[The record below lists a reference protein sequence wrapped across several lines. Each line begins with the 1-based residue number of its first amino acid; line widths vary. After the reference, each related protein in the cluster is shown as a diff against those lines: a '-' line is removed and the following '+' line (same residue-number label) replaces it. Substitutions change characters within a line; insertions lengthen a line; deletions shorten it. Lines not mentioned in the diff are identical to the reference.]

1 MANSFIEYTGDGSTT
16 AFSIT
21 FNYLATT
28 DVKAFLN
35 GTPTTAFSV
44 NGQTLTFNSAPAS
57 QTAILI
63 ERDTPKTSRLVD
75 FSDGAILS
83 EADLDKNS
91 NQLFFI
97 SQEAVDTAD
106 RALGLDNS
114 NQFDATKNNVAR
126 RITNLADPVNA
137 QDAVTKNWLTT
148 TYLTPANIVNIDA
161 TGTNIANVN
170 TVAGDIANVNSVAGN
185 ATNINTVAGNNAN
198 INTVAGNNADI
209 STVAGISS
217 QVTTVAN
224 ASSNIAAV
232 ATDIAAVQT
241 VASDLQE
248 TVSEIETVAND
259 LNEQTSEI
267 DTVAGAVANINT
279 VGTNINNVN
288 ATGGAITNVNAVAGQ
303 ISPTNNIGTVAGI
316 STEIGNVSGISSAVS
331 SVGGAI
337 TNVNAVAGQISPT
350 NNISTVAS
358 NISDIQDVGGNI
370 GAITTVNG
378 ISANVSTVA
387 GISANVTTVAGN
399 NNNITNVANNN
410 TNITTVAGAATNIN
424 TVAANVSNVGTV
436 AGISSDVTTAA
447 GIASNISAVANI
459 SSDVSTVASNVT
471 GVNSFAD
478 RYRVGSSDPSSS
490 NDAGDLFFNT
500 SASAL
505 KFYNGTQWN
514 QITTFSGN
522 YNDLT
527 NTPTIPAAPAIEDNS
542 GTPALATGITAAE
555 IRTAIGAG
563 TSSFDGAFSSLTG
576 KPTTLSGYGI
586 TSPTIGEATL
596 SHETDYTYRGL
607 TITNTGDNNEC
618 TVDGKSSDGTQQF
631 VVYGGAQAQGF
642 LHPNTFGWKLKIP
655 LSGSFTR
662 DNTHT
667 IWDSGNDGS
676 GSGLD
681 ADKLDGVQG
690 SNYLRSDVS
699 DSAAAG
705 LQVGTS
711 NTLSST
717 GTFNLWRSS
726 NPYIAWYSGGT
737 TRGAYQQYIGSGDRM
752 HFGDVATLES
762 AGNVIAYASDERLK
776 TDFAKVENAL
786 EKVCALEGVT
796 YQWDKEKCQDVGFKA
811 EWDKTEIGLRAQQVQ
826 EQFPQ
831 IVTAAPFDKDEEG
844 NSKSGENYLTLNY
857 ERLVPVLIE
866 AIKELK
872 AEVEELKN
880 GSPQ

>member
-16 AFSIT
+16 AYTIT
-21 FNYLATT
+21 FDYLATA

-63 ERDTPKTSRLVD
+63 ERDTPKASRLVD

-83 EADLDKNS
+83 EADLDKNA

-106 RALGLDNS
+106 RAMSLNS
-114 NQFDATKNNVAR
+114 ANQFDATKSSTAR
-126 RITNLADPVNA
+126 RIVNMADPVDA

-148 TYLTPANIVNIDA
+148 TYLTPANITNIDT
-161 TGTNIANVN
+161 TGTNIASIN
-170 TVAGDIANVNSVAGN
+170 TVAGAIANVNSVAGN

-198 INTVAGNNADI
+198 INTVAGNNANI
-209 STVAGISS
+209 STVAGIAAN
-217 QVTTVAN
+217 VTTVAN

-279 VGTNINNVN
+279 VGTNINSVN
-288 ATGGAITNVNAVAGQ
+288 ATGGAITNVNTVAGQ
-303 ISPTNNIGTVAGI
+303 ISPTNNLGTVAGI
-316 STEIGNVSGISSAVS
+316 STEIGNVAGISSAVS
-331 SVGGAI
+331 SVGSNIA
-337 TNVNAVAGQISPT
+337 NVNNVAGQISPT

-387 GISANVTTVAGN
+387 GISSDVTSAASNST
-399 NNNITNVANNN
+399 NITNVANNAS
-410 TNITTVAGAATNIN
+410 NITTVAGAATNIN
-424 TVAANVSNVGTV
+424 TVAANVTNVG
-436 AGISSDVTTAA
+436 
-447 GIASNISAVANI
+447 AVANI
-459 SSDVSTVASNVT
+459 SSDVTTVAGDSTDIGTVAGAIANVNSVATNSANINAVAANSTNINSVAGNASNINTVAGISTNVSTVASNVT

-555 IRTAIGAG
+555 VRTAIGAG
-563 TSSFDGAFSSLTG
+563 TSSFDGAYSSLTG
-576 KPTTLSGYGI
+576 TPTIPSNVSDLTNDSGFI
-586 TSPTIGEATL
+586 TSADGGNAATL
-596 SHETDYTYRGL
+596 DSID
-607 TITNTGDNNEC
+607 
-618 TVDGKSSDGTQQF
+618 SSQF
-631 VVYGGAQAQGF
+631 C
-642 LHPNTFGWKLKIP
+642 
-655 LSGSFTR
+655 
-662 DNTHT
+662 
-667 IWDSGNDGS
+667 
-676 GSGLD
+676 
-681 ADKLDGVQG
+681 
-690 SNYLRSDVS
+690 RSDVA
-699 DSAAAG
+699 DSVASG

-711 NTLSST
+711 SALSST
-717 GTFNLWRSS
+717 GTLNLYRNS
-726 NPYIAWYSGGT
+726 NPYIAWYSSST
-737 TRGAYQQYIGSGDRM
+737 SRGAYLQYLGSSDTFRA
-752 HFGDVATLES
+752 FEVSNFETS
-762 AGNVIAYASDERLK
+762 GNLTAYASDERLK

-796 YQWDKEKCQDVGFKA
+796 YRWDEEKCVSVGFKTKF
-811 EWDKTEIGLRAQQVQ
+811 DQTEIGLRAQQVE
-826 EQFPQ
+826 EQFPE
-831 IVTAAPFDKDEEG
+831 IATAAPFDKDENG
-844 NSKSGENYLTLNY
+844 NSKSGENYLTLHY

-880 GSPQ
+880 GSTK

>member
-16 AFSIT
+16 AYTIT
-21 FNYLATT
+21 FNYLATA

-35 GTPTTAFSV
+35 GTATTAFSV

-57 QTAILI
+57 QTSILI
-63 ERDTPKTSRLVD
+63 ERDTPKASRLVD

-83 EADLDKNS
+83 EADLDKNA

-106 RALGLDNS
+106 RALSLNS
-114 NQFDATKNNVAR
+114 ANQFDATKSSTAR
-126 RITNLADPVNA
+126 RIVNLADPVDA

-148 TYLTPANIVNIDA
+148 TYLTPANITNIDT
-161 TGTNIANVN
+161 TGTNIASIN
-170 TVAGDIANVNSVAGN
+170 TVAGAIANVNSVAGN

-209 STVAGISS
+209 STVAGIAAN
-217 QVTTVAN
+217 VTTVAN

-288 ATGGAITNVNAVAGQ
+288 STGGAITNVNTVAGQ

-331 SVGGAI
+331 SVGSNTANI
-337 TNVNAVAGQISPT
+337 NNVAGQISPT

-387 GISANVTTVAGN
+387 GISSDVTSAASNST
-399 NNNITNVANNN
+399 NITNVANNAS
-410 TNITTVAGAATNIN
+410 NITAVAGAVTNIN
-424 TVAANVSNVGTV
+424 TVAANVTNVG
-436 AGISSDVTTAA
+436 
-447 GIASNISAVANI
+447 AVANI
-459 SSDVSTVASNVT
+459 SSDVTTVAGDATDIGTVAGAIANVNSVATNSANINAVAANSANINSVAGDSTNINTVAGISSNVSTVASNVT

-500 SASAL
+500 TASVL

-522 YNDLT
+522 YNDLS
-527 NTPTIPAAPAIEDNS
+527 NKPTIPAAPAIEDNS
-542 GTPALATGITAAE
+542 GTPALATGITGAE
-555 IRTAIGAG
+555 VRTAIGAG
-563 TSSFDGAFSSLTG
+563 TSSFDGAYSSLTG
-576 KPTTLSGYGI
+576 TPTIPSNVSDLTNDSGFI
-586 TSPTIGEATL
+586 TSADGGNAATL
-596 SHETDYTYRGL
+596 D
-607 TITNTGDNNEC
+607 
-618 TVDGKSSDGTQQF
+618 
-631 VVYGGAQAQGF
+631 
-642 LHPNTFGWKLKIP
+642 
-655 LSGSFTR
+655 
-662 DNTHT
+662 
-667 IWDSGNDGS
+667 
-676 GSGLD
+676 GLD
-681 ADKLDGVQG
+681 STQF
-690 SNYLRSDVS
+690 LRSDANDITTAQLTVQQSGVS
-699 DSAAAG
+699 RFITPEGNHAG
-705 LQVGTS
+705 SFRARGDHSTSGLGTLELQ
-711 NTLSST
+711 ND
-717 GTFNLWRSS
+717 
-726 NPYIAWYSGGT
+726 GGT
-737 TRGAYQQYIGSGDRM
+737 GDSNLASLSLHCAGHYATNFHLRADAYLGVGGWSATSWRWYVHMPTGDM
-752 HFGDVATLES
+752 VA
-762 AGNVIAYASDERLK
+762 AGNVTAYSDERLK
-776 TDFAKVENAL
+776 EEVSPLTNSL
-786 EKVCALEGVT
+786 EKVQKLNGVRFKWKDMPEIVGRPNT
-796 YQWDKEKCQDVGFKA
+796 YDFGVLAHEVEAVAPEAVHGSAHTSPDGDPYKTVAYDK
-811 EWDKTEIGLRAQQVQ
+811 
-826 EQFPQ
+826 
-831 IVTAAPFDKDEEG
+831 
-844 NSKSGENYLTLNY
+844 
-857 ERLVPVLIE
+857 LVPILIE
-866 AIKELK
+866 AIKEQQTQIKEMRVEL
-872 AEVEELKN
+872 EELKN
-880 GSPQ
+880 GSAK